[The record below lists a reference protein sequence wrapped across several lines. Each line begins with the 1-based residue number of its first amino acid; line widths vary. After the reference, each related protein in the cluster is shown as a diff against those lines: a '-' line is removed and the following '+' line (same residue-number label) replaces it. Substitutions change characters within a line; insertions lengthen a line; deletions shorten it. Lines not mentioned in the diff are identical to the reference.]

1 MSGKH
6 LGQAFRLDAEW
17 MWTVPVMAVGVVGL
31 SDDFWLRR
39 DLASMVNVHALFGL
53 SLAIFVVLRFQSAAS
68 RLPEGCSSEIRSIS
82 RRLSRMVYL
91 LLGVLVLFRQL
102 TAASGTW
109 DLRDYFGY
117 ALAALVLIRLMAFAR
132 WRRSRAAPAP
142 ADRAQR

>member
-6 LGQAFRLDAEW
+6 LGPAFRLDAEW

-39 DLASMVNVHALFGL
+39 DLASMVDVHALFGL

-68 RLPEGCSSEIRSIS
+68 RLPEICSSEIRSIS

-91 LLGVLVLFRQL
+91 LLGVLVLFRQF
-102 TAASGTW
+102 TTSGTW

-132 WRRSRAAPAP
+132 WRRLQSRH
-142 ADRAQR
+142 RAIQ